1 MNKTIAIPKD
11 ELIKTSIIDAAK
23 DLFQQFGLS
32 KTTME
37 DIARS
42 IGKAKSSL
50 YYYFATKE
58 DIFEAVVLKEKQN
71 IFSEVEGA
79 IKQAQTAEEKLK
91 AFALTIHSELKN
103 KRVLL
108 LNIIKKDISADLCL
122 ESMFRQRYDEIELN
136 LIRDII
142 TYGIERGEFKRQ
154 YLKNLNAISLLSIST
169 LRGLHLDKTNR
180 NTLSLINLSVD
191 LLVKAL
197 KND

>member
-11 ELIKTSIIDAAK
+11 ELIRTSIIDAAK
-23 DLFQQFGLS
+23 NLFQQFGLS

-37 DIARS
+37 DIAKA

-79 IKQAQTAEEKLK
+79 IKEADTAEEKLK
-91 AFALTIHSELKN
+91 AFAQTIHNELKN
-103 KRVLL
+103 KRILL
-108 LNIIKKDISADLCL
+108 LNIIKKDVSPNVCL
-122 ESMFRQRYDEIELN
+122 ESIFKQRYDEIELN

-142 TYGIERGEFKRQ
+142 AYGIEKGEFKKQ

-180 NTLSLINLSVD
+180 NTSSLINLSVD